1 MDCIVHGV
9 AKSQAQLS
17 KLFLAALVFVA
28 VHGLS
33 LVAVSTGY
41 SPVMVCGLLMWWLLF
56 LWSTGSRAC
65 EPQ

>member
-33 LVAVSTGY
+33 LVAVSRDY
-41 SPVMVCGLLMWWLLF
+41 SPFAV
-56 LWSTGSRAC
+56 
-65 EPQ
+65 